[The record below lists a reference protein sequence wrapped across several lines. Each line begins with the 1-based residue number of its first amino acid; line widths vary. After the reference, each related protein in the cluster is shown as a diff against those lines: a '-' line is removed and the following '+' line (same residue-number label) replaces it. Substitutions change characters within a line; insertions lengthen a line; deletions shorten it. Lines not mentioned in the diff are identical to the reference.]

1 MFNNQN
7 ECRLKMIKQ
16 GLTKCRLSR
25 LPWALSRFSL
35 SKFFNK
41 LAESE
46 DQNTNGLV
54 QYVILFVQ
62 AVEKKLS

>member
-1 MFNNQN
+1 
-7 ECRLKMIKQ
+7 MIKQ
-16 GLTKCRLSR
+16 GLTKCRLLR
-25 LPWALSRFSL
+25 LPWALSRFSS

-62 AVEKKLS
+62 AV

>member
-1 MFNNQN
+1 
-7 ECRLKMIKQ
+7 MIKQ

-62 AVEKKLS
+62 AV

>member
-1 MFNNQN
+1 
-7 ECRLKMIKQ
+7 MIKQ

-25 LPWALSRFSL
+25 LPWALSRFSS

-46 DQNTNGLV
+46 VQNDKGLV
-54 QYVILFVQ
+54 PHVILFGQ
-62 AVEKKLS
+62 AV